1 MGLEDASIRN
11 SDSAKDVSLNADKG
25 DSKFEEKKK
34 KEEKNSLI
42 IRTLYF

>member
-34 KEEKNSLI
+34 EEKNSLI